1 MKLYFK
7 NRIKSFSFLSK
18 NKKSK
23 IGIAFGGGG
32 ARGFAHLGVI
42 KAFEEYGITC
52 KDFSMI
58 VGTSAGSIIGAFY
71 AAGYN
76 FSQMMKVAKSIDK
89 SEIKTN
95 RIPFL
100 PSKTDGIENIIKKY
114 LNDIN
119 IEDLPHNFACVACDI
134 KSTKEIVLRKGNLA
148 KAIAG
153 SCCVPGVF
161 VPVIFNNYHLCD
173 GGLKNTIPTNIPKKF
188 GCDYV
193 IGVDVNKHRGYGTD
207 SLKVI
212 DVASCSIRILMENT
226 ALRGYL
232 HADVMIGPET
242 KRFSASKTE
251 GMMDMIE
258 EGYKETIDK
267 MPEILSIL
275 NKKPKKSKAKKMFME
290 EEVEVNG

>member
-1 MKLYFK
+1 M
-7 NRIKSFSFLSK
+7 
-18 NKKSK
+18 
-23 IGIAFGGGG
+23 
-32 ARGFAHLGVI
+32 
-42 KAFEEYGITC
+42 
-52 KDFSMI
+52 
-58 VGTSAGSIIGAFY
+58 
-71 AAGYN
+71 
-76 FSQMMKVAKSIDK
+76 
-89 SEIKTN
+89 
-95 RIPFL
+95 
-100 PSKTDGIENIIKKY
+100 
-114 LNDIN
+114 
-119 IEDLPHNFACVACDI
+119 
-134 KSTKEIVLRKGNLA
+134 A

-258 EGYKETIDK
+258 EGYKETIDNC
-267 MPEILSIL
+267 LLYTSD
-275 NKKPKKSKAKKMFME
+275 AADD
-290 EEVEVNG
+290 

>member
-1 MKLYFK
+1 MKLFFK

-275 NKKPKKSKAKKMFME
+275 NKKPQKSKTKKMFME

>member
-1 MKLYFK
+1 MKLFFK

-173 GGLKNTIPTNIPKKF
+173 GGLKNTIKTNIPKKF

-275 NKKPKKSKAKKMFME
+275 NKKPQKSKTKKMFME

>member
-1 MKLYFK
+1 MKLFFK

>member
-1 MKLYFK
+1 MKLFFK

-119 IEDLPHNFACVACDI
+119 IEDLPYNFACVACDI

-275 NKKPKKSKAKKMFME
+275 NKKPQKSKTKKMFME

>member
-1 MKLYFK
+1 MSIFFK
-7 NRIKSFSFLSK
+7 NKKSRVLLFSK

-42 KAFEEYGITC
+42 KAFEEYGISS

-71 AAGYN
+71 AAGYT
-76 FSQMMKVAKSIDK
+76 FSQMMQVAKNVDK

-95 RIPFL
+95 RIPFM
-100 PSKTDGIENIIKKY
+100 PSKTDGIQEIIKKH
-114 LNDIN
+114 LGDIN
-119 IEDLPHNFACVACDI
+119 IEDLPHNYACVACDI
-134 KSTKEIVLRKGNLA
+134 KSTKEIVLKKGNLA

-161 VPVIFNNYHLCD
+161 VPVVFNNYHLCD
-173 GGLKNTIPTNIPKKF
+173 GGLKNTIPTNVPKKF

-193 IGVDVNKHRGYGTD
+193 IGVDVNKHRTYGTD

-251 GMMDMIE
+251 GMMDMVE
-258 EGYKETIDK
+258 EGYKEAIDK
-267 MPEILSIL
+267 MPEILKIL
-275 NKKPKKSKAKKMFME
+275 NKKPQKNKTKKHFME
-290 EEVEVNG
+290 EEIEIND